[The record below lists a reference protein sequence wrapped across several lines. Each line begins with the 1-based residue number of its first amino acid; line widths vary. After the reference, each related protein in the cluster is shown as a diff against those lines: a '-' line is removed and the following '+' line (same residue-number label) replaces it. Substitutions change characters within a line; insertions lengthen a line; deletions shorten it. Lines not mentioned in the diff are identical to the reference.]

1 MNIQQLKCYT
11 EAQNIARRTMED
23 LEQYVAPGMTEDQI
37 KRQAEILLIQNGSTS
52 FWYHGVGAL
61 VHVGERTLIS
71 QGGREYRSGDT
82 RVQGTDV
89 ITVDL
94 APTLGTCW
102 GDFART
108 IFVEDGRVVRELSE
122 LQTPAYKAAIEAEF
136 KLHSFLL
143 EVARPEMT
151 FEELYFSA
159 NALIDGLGCKNLDYS
174 GNLGHSIN
182 VLQQDRIYIEKG
194 NTTPLKDAECECF
207 TFEPHICKQGGAF
220 GVKRENIYYFVDGR
234 LKEM

>member
-1 MNIQQLKCYT
+1 MNIQQLTCYT
-11 EAQNIARRTMED
+11 DAQNIARRAMD
-23 LEQYVAPGMTEDQI
+23 ALEEFVAPGMTEEEI

-61 VHVGERTLIS
+61 VHVGERTMVS
-71 QGGREYRSGDT
+71 QGGREYRAGDT
-82 RVQGTDV
+82 PVRETDV

-108 IFVEDGRVVRELSE
+108 IFLENGRVVRELGE
-122 LQTPAYKAAIEAEF
+122 LQVPAYKAAIEAEC

-194 NTTPLKDAECECF
+194 NHTPLKDAECGCF
-207 TFEPHICKQGGAF
+207 TFEPHIRKADSPF

>member
-1 MNIQQLKCYT
+1 M
-11 EAQNIARRTMED
+11 
-23 LEQYVAPGMTEDQI
+23 
-37 KRQAEILLIQNGSTS
+37 
-52 FWYHGVGAL
+52 
-61 VHVGERTLIS
+61 
-71 QGGREYRSGDT
+71 
-82 RVQGTDV
+82 